1 MDVILSI
8 LPRIKNFPQANIMI
22 SSFHDADDNPSANAC
37 ENADVASISLTASVV
52 ETVQQATLSQFVQAA
67 TATTIAGIDGS
78 NNLTTTAFDC
88 SANNCISM
96 SRYYDKNETDEF
108 LTETEFALLS
118 HITTTVGNFDPLVEE
133 NIKNRPKFLPVLEAR
148 GGSDKDEQGHRRD
161 TLPIANAIDGLKSSS
176 NKIQTAVFQFLEE
189 NTGLSTHCVLSN
201 DALKKY
207 LKRVAHGIIVRINPG
222 TLSASSQ
229 KKCDDMLRELSGAG
243 ITILSHPDVASSL
256 GAKDSLV
263 KIKNLKCGLEDTE
276 VYYTP
281 DSFCYGFRKTIA
293 FQPRVIKQ
301 NRGSQGEGIWI
312 CKLKDGAYCENYGD
326 SLVSLDTELVLMEAF
341 DNHVEYHTV
350 GDFIEFCINGRVGSS
365 CEWTTTSNGKYF
377 EGGIKAGAMVV
388 DQRFLPRIV
397 EGEVRC
403 LMVGSELVE
412 IVHKKPKEG
421 GLSATLQS
429 GAIYTKYLPSDP
441 KFEKLVK
448 NFKSDIPH
456 IMSSF
461 DMSDQPLPL
470 LWTADYIY
478 GESDE
483 DLFVGEINCSCVGI
497 TQQLHHSTIVANV
510 AADAVFLK

>member
-1 MDVILSI
+1 
-8 LPRIKNFPQANIMI
+8 MI
-22 SSFHDADDNPSANAC
+22 SSFHDANEDPPSQSY
-37 ENADVASISLTASVV
+37 ETTDVATMSIAPAVV
-52 ETVQQATLSQFVQAA
+52 ESVQQAALAQFVQATAASIAAINA
-67 TATTIAGIDGS
+67 TNITTSPYDY
-78 NNLTTTAFDC
+78 
-88 SANNCISM
+88 SM
-96 SRYYDKNETDEF
+96 SKSMTQYNDKNESDEF
-108 LTETEFALLS
+108 LTETEFALLT
-118 HITTTVGNFDPLVEE
+118 HVTTSVGDFDPLSEE
-133 NIKNRPKFLPVLEAR
+133 NINKRPNFIPMLEAR
-148 GGSDKDEQGHRRD
+148 GGNDKDGQGHRRD
-161 TLPIANAIDGLKSSS
+161 TLPIANAVDELKLSSS
-176 NKIQTAVFQFLEE
+176 NKTQTAVFQFLEE
-189 NTGLSTHCVLSN
+189 NAGLSTHCVMSN

-222 TLSASSQ
+222 TLSAASQ
-229 KKCDDMLRELSGAG
+229 KKCDDMLRELSAVG

-276 VYYTP
+276 AYYTP
-281 DSFCYGFRKTIA
+281 DSFRYGFRKTIA

-312 CKLKDGAYCENYGD
+312 CKLKDESAYCDNYGD
-326 SLVSLDTELVLMEAF
+326 SIVSLDTELVLMEAF
-341 DNHVEYHTV
+341 DNHVEHHTV
-350 GDFIEFCINGRVGSS
+350 GDFIEFCINGRVGPS
-365 CEWTTTSNGKYF
+365 CAWTTTSDGKYF
-377 EGGIKAGAMVV
+377 EGGLAAGAMVV

-429 GAIYTKYLPSDP
+429 GAIYTKYSPDDP
-441 KFEKLVK
+441 KFTKLVE

-456 IMSSF
+456 IMDSF

-497 TQQLHHSTIVANV
+497 TQQLHHATIVANV
-510 AADAVFLK
+510 AVEAVFAER